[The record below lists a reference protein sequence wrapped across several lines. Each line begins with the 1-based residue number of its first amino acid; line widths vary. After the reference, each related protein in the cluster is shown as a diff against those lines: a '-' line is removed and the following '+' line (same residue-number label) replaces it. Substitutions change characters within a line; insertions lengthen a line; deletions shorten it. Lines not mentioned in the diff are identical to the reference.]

1 MSSVTSVETFPPTA
15 WEDYARC
22 YDSLRALTPYM
33 NMLRTVA
40 SHVNAG
46 VQETLLDA
54 SCGTGNFEQ
63 VLLESP
69 MSHTMSIVGIDAS
82 KEMLA
87 RAYAKCA
94 QSACVTFRE
103 ANLNWPLAFE
113 DGSFTHVVSIN
124 TLYAVENPRHT
135 LREFYRILKS
145 DGRLLLVTPQEC
157 YENGEIL
164 REHCS
169 SDRPSS
175 FWADAHSS
183 PDREELLIRE
193 AIKEESIINDMLI
206 VARHNRA
213 IARNG
218 VFHFFSQESLL
229 SMLAEVGFS
238 VTHSSLVYA
247 KQDNFVI
254 AKKEGT
260 SCK

>member
-1 MSSVTSVETFPPTA
+1 MSLATSVENFSPTT
-15 WEDYARC
+15 WEEYARC
-22 YDSLRALTPYM
+22 YDSLRILIPYM
-33 NMLRTVA
+33 SMLRTVA
-40 SHVNAG
+40 SHVSAG
-46 VQETLLDA
+46 VGEKLLDA

-69 MSHTMSIVGIDAS
+69 LSHTMSIVGIDAS

-103 ANLNWPLAFE
+103 ANLNLPLAFE
-113 DGSFTHVVSIN
+113 DESFTHVVSIN
-124 TLYAVENPRHT
+124 TLYAVENPRYT
-135 LREFYRILKS
+135 LSEFHRVLKS
-145 DGRLLLVTPQEC
+145 GGRLLLVTPQEC

-164 REHCS
+164 KEHCMS
-169 SDRPSS
+169 NRPSS
-175 FWADAHSS
+175 FWANAHSS
-183 PDREELLIRE
+183 PEREELLIRE
-193 AIKEESIINDMLI
+193 AIKEESIIDDMLT

-218 VFHFFSQESLL
+218 AFHFFTQEDLL

-247 KQDNFVI
+247 NQDIFVI
-254 AKKEGT
+254 ANKGT
-260 SCK
+260 VKCK

>member
-1 MSSVTSVETFPPTA
+1 MSLVTSVKACPATI

-22 YDSLRALTPYM
+22 YDSLRRLTPYM
-33 NMLRTVA
+33 NMHRTIA
-40 SHVNAG
+40 SHVHAG

-69 MSHTMSIVGIDAS
+69 MSHTMSIVGIDSS

-87 RAYAKCA
+87 RAREKCA
-94 QSACVTFRE
+94 HTACVTFRE

-113 DGSFTHVVSIN
+113 TGSFTHIVSIN
-124 TLYAVENPRHT
+124 TLYALENPRYT
-135 LREFYRILKS
+135 LREFHRVLKS
-145 DGRLLLVTPQEC
+145 GGRLLLVTPQEY

-164 REHCS
+164 REHCQS
-169 SDRPSS
+169 TYPSS
-175 FWADAHSS
+175 FWAHAHSS
-183 PDREELLIRE
+183 PEREEFLIRE
-193 AIKEESIINDMLI
+193 AIKEESVIEDMLT

-218 VFHFFSQESLL
+218 AFHFFTQEDLL

-238 VTHSSLVYA
+238 VTHSSLIYA
-247 KQDNFVI
+247 NQDIFVI
-254 AKKEGT
+254 ATKGT
-260 SCK
+260 PSCK